1 MAYPQSTEYH
11 SAVQNPELCFL
22 DPELKVGT
30 VRTTPLGLPY
40 ALSGGFALT
49 YTIESGSKKF
59 AVRCFHREVR
69 DIQYRY
75 EMISKRLKVLNSKF
89 FVDFDYEDQGIRVNK
104 GKYPVVKMRW
114 VEGLT
119 LGDYISKTATNKKKM
134 VSLRDQ
140 FRELNDFL
148 IQKNIAH
155 GDIQDL
161 NVIISKDR
169 LVLIDYDGMYVDGLA
184 VGSGNEIG
192 HRDFQH
198 PLRTAKE
205 FGPNMDRFSLIL
217 IDFALSIIIE
227 RPELLSKY
235 KSGGEA
241 LLFKANDFKDPGKSL
256 LFAELMTIPSL
267 VSSAANF
274 RAVCQSTVD
283 AIPGLRDFLAGRSIP
298 AVSTPSGAP
307 SVSRSAVAGYI
318 SSYDVLDASDYKA
331 VAAAVGQKVELIG
344 QIVDVKQGVGV
355 RGRGRGKPYVF
366 INFGNWQ
373 HDCVKLTIWSEGLAN
388 FTSMPSSSLVGEWVS
403 VIGLVDPPYEGKSGR
418 KGYRNVGITI
428 ERESQIE
435 KISAHEAK
443 YRLASPVAQHTVS
456 SPTLNN
462 RDLLA
467 NLKTGYKAPITPAP
481 QRVTAAQ
488 TQALAPAPATVSSNR
503 AILASLKPP
512 GPSTPPIKPISTHPT
527 LAKSNKSQPLQSN
540 AAKPAAPK
548 KDSNAWIFWLIGGLL
563 LLFML
568 SL

>member
-11 SAVQNPELCFL
+11 SAVQNPELCFI
-22 DPELKVGT
+22 DPELQSGN

-49 YTIESGSKKF
+49 YTIESGPKKF

-69 DIQYRY
+69 DIQSRY

-89 FVDFDYEDQGIRVNK
+89 FVDFDYEDKGIRVNN
-104 GKYPVVKMRW
+104 GRYPVVKMRW

-119 LGDYISKTATNKKKM
+119 LGDYISKTATNKQKM

-140 FRELNDFL
+140 FRELNDFAT
-148 IQKNIAH
+148 QSNIAH

-161 NVIISKDR
+161 NVIVSNDR

-184 VGSGNEIG
+184 VGTGNEIG
-192 HRDFQH
+192 HKDFQH

-217 IDFALSIIIE
+217 IDLALSIIIE
-227 RPELLSKY
+227 RPDLLSKY

-241 LLFKANDFKDPGKSL
+241 LLFKANDFKDPGKSP
-256 LFAELMTIPSL
+256 LFTELMAIPSL
-267 VSSAANF
+267 TSSVANF
-274 RAVCQSTVD
+274 RAVCQAPVD
-283 AIPGLRDFLAGRSIP
+283 AIPGLRDFIAGRSIP
-298 AVSTPSGAP
+298 ALSTPSGNP

-373 HDCVKLTIWSEGLAN
+373 HDCVKLTIWSEGLSN
-388 FTSMPSSSLVGEWVS
+388 FASMPSSSLVGQWVS
-403 VIGLVDPPYEGKSGR
+403 VIGLVDPPYEGKSSG
-418 KGYRNVGITI
+418 KGYRNVGVTI
-428 ERESQIE
+428 QRESQIE
-435 KISAHEAK
+435 KITAQEAE
-443 YRLASPVAQHTVS
+443 YRLAGPVAQRVVS
-456 SPTLNN
+456 SPVTSN

-467 NLKTGYKAPITPAP
+467 NLKTGNGAPTTRVS
-481 QRVTAAQ
+481 QRVTSAQ
-488 TQALAPAPATVSSNR
+488 RPAPAPVSSNQ
-503 AILASLKPP
+503 AVLASLKQHRTAAAPQ
-512 GPSTPPIKPISTHPT
+512 T
-527 LAKSNKSQPLQSN
+527 NNSQPSQSN
-540 AAKPAAPK
+540 AANPNAPA
-548 KDSNAWIFWLIGGLL
+548 KDSNAWIFWLIGGGLL
-563 LLFML
+563 LLFLL
-568 SL
+568 SR

>member
-1 MAYPQSTEYH
+1 VTYPQSTEYH
-11 SAVQNPELCFL
+11 SAVQNPELCFV
-22 DPELKVGT
+22 DPELKAGI

-69 DIQYRY
+69 DIQSRY

-89 FVDFDYEDQGIRVNK
+89 FVDFDYEDKGIKVNN

-119 LGDYISKTATNKKKM
+119 LGDYISKTATNKQKM
-134 VSLRDQ
+134 ASLRDQ

-148 IQKNIAH
+148 IQSNIAH

-161 NVIISKDR
+161 NVIVSNDR

-184 VGSGNEIG
+184 IGSGNEIG
-192 HRDFQH
+192 HKDFQH
-198 PLRTAKE
+198 PSRTAKQ

-217 IDFALSIIIE
+217 IDLALSIIIE
-227 RPELLSKY
+227 RPDLLLKY

-256 LFAELMTIPSL
+256 LFTELMSIPSL
-267 VSSAANF
+267 VSSVANF
-274 RAVCQSTVD
+274 RAVCQAPVD
-283 AIPGLRDFLAGRSIP
+283 SMPGLRDFLAGRSIP
-298 AVSTPSGAP
+298 AVSIPSGTP

-318 SSYDVLDASDYKA
+318 SSYDVLDASVYKV

-344 QIVDVKQGVGV
+344 QIVDVKQGVGM

-366 INFGNWQ
+366 VNFGNWQ
-373 HDCVKLTIWSEGLAN
+373 NDCVKLTIWSEGLAN
-388 FTSMPSSSLVGEWVS
+388 FVTMPSSSLVGQWVS
-403 VIGLVDPPYEGKSGR
+403 VIGLVDPPYEGKYSG
-418 KGYRNVGITI
+418 KDYRNVGITI

-435 KISAHEAK
+435 KITAQEAK
-443 YRLASPVAQHTVS
+443 YRLASPVAQRVVS
-456 SPTLNN
+456 SPVPNN

-467 NLKTGYKAPITPAP
+467 NLKTGNLAPTTRVS

-488 TQALAPAPATVSSNR
+488 TPTPAPATVSSNQ
-503 AILASLKPP
+503 AILASLKPNKTAAAP
-512 GPSTPPIKPISTHPT
+512 VPPVSTN
-527 LAKSNKSQPLQSN
+527 SNWAQSKKSQSHQSN
-540 AAKPAAPK
+540 AAKPIAPEK
-548 KDSNAWIFWLIGGLL
+548 ESKAWLFWLIGGGLL
-563 LLFML
+563 LLFVL
-568 SL
+568 SQ